1 MSVTTIIILVLLC
14 ICASFI
20 QRVSGF
26 GFGVFIM
33 TMLPFI
39 MPSYGEATTLS
50 GMLAGMQSLYVFIR
64 MRRLVNWPRLL
75 PILLT
80 FLVVSF
86 FAVNCVSYIEG
97 LYLKQILGGVL
108 IALSIFFLFI
118 SDHIHVRPTLTMQ
131 LSMGSLSGV
140 MGGLFAMQGPPAVM
154 YFVASERD
162 KDSYMAM
169 AQAYF
174 FVGNAFMTIYRANSG
189 FLTETVGICWLYA
202 LGGIIVGAIIGKM
215 VFDRISIILLRKII
229 YIYMAISGLLAL
241 VL

>member
-1 MSVTTIIILVLLC
+1 MHVC
-14 ICASFI
+14 
-20 QRVSGF
+20 
-26 GFGVFIM
+26 
-33 TMLPFI
+33 
-39 MPSYGEATTLS
+39 EATTLS
-50 GMLAGMQSLYVFIR
+50 VYVGRYAIVYVFIR

-154 YFVASERD
+154 YFVASSGLR
-162 KDSYMAM
+162 SNMARRKP
-169 AQAYF
+169 F
-174 FVGNAFMTIYRANSG
+174 FVGNA
-189 FLTETVGICWLYA
+189 L
-202 LGGIIVGAIIGKM
+202 
-215 VFDRISIILLRKII
+215 
-229 YIYMAISGLLAL
+229 
-241 VL
+241 